1 MNIVSQKNKKSC
13 KVIFSLTQE
22 ELDYLNDI
30 AIESRLPNRSDYIRN
45 VLLKDYKPSKSK
57 K

>member
-22 ELDYLNDI
+22 ELDYLNDV